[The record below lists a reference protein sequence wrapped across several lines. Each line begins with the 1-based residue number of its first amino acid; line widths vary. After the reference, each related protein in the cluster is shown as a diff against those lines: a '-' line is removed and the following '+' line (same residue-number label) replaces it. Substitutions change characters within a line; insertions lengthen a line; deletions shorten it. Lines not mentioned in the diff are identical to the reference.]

1 MLSTFGDLN
10 NCSLAQGNCN
20 TPTGMV
26 IWEPMEVIPW
36 CKYNAI
42 GEFNALVSIKYVLVP
57 DHELAFD
64 LSNNH
69 LLRLRLLQHCNIP
82 NSYLTNS
89 NHILSFPD
97 IPSHMMIQDFIVETS
112 AKQRKRRGVKYLVDN
127 ENRRSRFEIVP
138 ARTLLMTR
146 KLFGTAEFQ
155 RLPQFETQPITDHRL
170 LREIKLWKVTNQDF
184 SQRSRMYALENT
196 RISVLRTIRY
206 AEYRYHQ
213 LAFLEDIQTRRPL
226 NYAELA
232 LKQDLE
238 QGITDIFDP
247 YLSREFGVL
256 GIDLGRDPSKLREK
270 PIPFFREKD
279 LDKVDIKTLGLEPIT
294 HPEPLPSKTS
304 SSPVTRPSTF
314 YPPVMITTKR
324 TLPAYIP
331 TKKPIFVIPNTS
343 TITPRT
349 SRTWPSAPSTTTTTE
364 TPRIV
369 DPVHLTWPPTPS
381 TTTTTEAPRVAAPV
395 YLIHET
401 KTIDAIAR
409 TPPPLSHTFPHNQA
423 TIKTFSS
430 HPTTLTYPTNP
441 ITTSTIHPTTAKPTS
456 AYERLYHPPS
466 FQTPETRPDRSSR
479 PPLAEDDQP
488 EPRNL
493 NPQPSMQFHY
503 HENTLRQTFNNICI
517 RQYLNNQRLHEL
529 SHVDPT
535 WAARLLLRDTNVVA
549 TLSDNELLVTRCRK
563 VEPTQTFPSHQVNNT
578 CYDLLPVLVEDQ
590 LWFAIP
596 ATGDLV
602 QTATTMPCPYI
613 SNVDPSLVQQI
624 LPPNV
629 LPNINAKPFLFNPP
643 PIYHHLIQ
651 NYAPTTRFQI
661 DYLQQEY
668 AALQNRLQ
676 KRGIIEDTM
685 LKIKD
690 AGNSLKDSLSSI
702 YTKTTDKLTA
712 GVESIRWSM
721 ISLLLWVTIPTLVII
736 ILIAC
741 CVCFVKIYFIRKASS
756 SAASAMVDLA
766 SSLSRRRLAR
776 RQHEINALM
785 EEQNNGNQ
793 PNSLFVPRIYSIFSQ
808 VNSIKSPLPYV
819 RITLNRFSTPALI
832 DSGATISYMKQ
843 STLYALGPNVNIDN
857 NHVKAQAA
865 NGTQI
870 ELLASAIVNVQ
881 VGTHIIQ
888 HRFLVSQ
895 DCQCPAPVLLG
906 TDFIKKLNQLG
917 LKVTIDLHN
926 NLLTIGSDA
935 HDMVQ
940 INAINFLEVK
950 PNDVRL
956 SQTTILPKRSSS
968 IVPAYIDPYDPSNL
982 FDFIIEDN
990 HRDLDL
996 LYVVGRSL
1004 VSPNPNGAC
1013 LVNILNPSNT
1023 DMKLYGRMKIAHATP
1038 VSSPLEQILTVQG
1051 EYIPPEANWEE
1062 RIPHF
1067 PIPWAPTYDI
1077 ASEINLTKSALT
1089 SQQKEHLL
1097 AIVSSPE
1104 DISSA
1109 ETLLAVPIIS
1119 ELNSIVSYSVFSPSQ
1134 INDFGNIT
1142 NPSENIANPPE
1153 GITPSQ
1159 ANDPDRTIT
1168 PPQGTTPSTIAIH
1181 MPEPASQRFYRRR
1194 RLSTT
1199 PKPLIK
1205 RSLCTPT
1212 PPPRNW
1218 EKPTGAI
1225 PSLIKLC
1232 LSPRPPPRDERQFY
1246 YKLKHQYRGPTQ
1258 RRCFNPIMTPQCLLC
1273 HQSTHRTR
1281 D

>member
-1 MLSTFGDLN
+1 
-10 NCSLAQGNCN
+10 
-20 TPTGMV
+20 
-26 IWEPMEVIPW
+26 
-36 CKYNAI
+36 
-42 GEFNALVSIKYVLVP
+42 
-57 DHELAFD
+57 
-64 LSNNH
+64 
-69 LLRLRLLQHCNIP
+69 
-82 NSYLTNS
+82 
-89 NHILSFPD
+89 
-97 IPSHMMIQDFIVETS
+97 
-112 AKQRKRRGVKYLVDN
+112 
-127 ENRRSRFEIVP
+127 
-138 ARTLLMTR
+138 
-146 KLFGTAEFQ
+146 
-155 RLPQFETQPITDHRL
+155 
-170 LREIKLWKVTNQDF
+170 
-184 SQRSRMYALENT
+184 
-196 RISVLRTIRY
+196 
-206 AEYRYHQ
+206 
-213 LAFLEDIQTRRPL
+213 
-226 NYAELA
+226 
-232 LKQDLE
+232 
-238 QGITDIFDP
+238 
-247 YLSREFGVL
+247 
-256 GIDLGRDPSKLREK
+256 
-270 PIPFFREKD
+270 
-279 LDKVDIKTLGLEPIT
+279 
-294 HPEPLPSKTS
+294 
-304 SSPVTRPSTF
+304 
-314 YPPVMITTKR
+314 
-324 TLPAYIP
+324 
-331 TKKPIFVIPNTS
+331 
-343 TITPRT
+343 
-349 SRTWPSAPSTTTTTE
+349 
-364 TPRIV
+364 
-369 DPVHLTWPPTPS
+369 
-381 TTTTTEAPRVAAPV
+381 
-395 YLIHET
+395 
-401 KTIDAIAR
+401 
-409 TPPPLSHTFPHNQA
+409 
-423 TIKTFSS
+423 
-430 HPTTLTYPTNP
+430 
-441 ITTSTIHPTTAKPTS
+441 
-456 AYERLYHPPS
+456 
-466 FQTPETRPDRSSR
+466 
-479 PPLAEDDQP
+479 
-488 EPRNL
+488 
-493 NPQPSMQFHY
+493 MQ
-503 HENTLRQTFNNICI
+503 
-517 RQYLNNQRLHEL
+517 
-529 SHVDPT
+529 
-535 WAARLLLRDTNVVA
+535 
-549 TLSDNELLVTRCRK
+549 K
-563 VEPTQTFPSHQVNNT
+563 VEPTQTFSNHQVNNT

-651 NYAPTTRFQI
+651 NYAPTTRLQV

-668 AALQNRLQ
+668 AVLQNRLQ

-721 ISLLLWVTIPTLVII
+721 ISLLPWVTIPTLVII

-766 SSLSRRRLAR
+766 SSLSRKRLAR

-785 EEQNNGNQ
+785 EEQNNGSQ

-870 ELLASAIVNVQ
+870 ELLASVIVNVQ

-895 DCQCPAPVLLG
+895 DYQCPAPVLLG

-956 SQTTILPKRSSS
+956 SQTTILLKRSSS

-1023 DMKLYGRMKIAHATP
+1023 DIKLYGRMKIAHATP

-1051 EYIPPEANWEE
+1051 EGLNAITKPQQSILPNIQDIIDLCANNCLYSSLDFQQGFHQIPLEETHCERTAFACFLGAFEYIRMPMGLKGAPATFQRIMDEFKKHLRARVFIYIDDLIITSETPDEHLNDIDEVLTKIEQIGMKLKASKCEFAQKEIKFLGFVLSKEGIRPNPEKTRA
-1062 RIPHF
+1062 IDDY
-1067 PIPWAPTYDI
+1067 PTPKNPTDIKAFLGMCSFFRRFVHNFAAI
-1077 ASEINLTKSALT
+1077 ASPLTALTKKDAPFIWTPECENAMQQLKQVLTTAPILVAPRLGLPFVIETDSSGKAVAGVLKQEQDNELRIIAYASRTLNSHESRYPAIELEALGVVFAVQKFRPYIDGAKCTVITDHAPLKALLHRKDLIGRLAKYQVILQEFDITIVYRPGKANILCDTLSRHPPQVAAISTEDSPNINL
-1089 SQQKEHLL
+1089 
-1097 AIVSSPE
+1097 SSPE
-1104 DISSA
+1104 FIEKIREEQRNSPWILSYKQAIELGESNPHTREYLILNDILYKLPEKVYQDPQVTSPGDISSA

-1119 ELNSIVSYSVFSPSQ
+1119 ESNSIVSYSVFSPSQ

-1142 NPSENIANPPE
+1142 SPSGNIANPPE

-1159 ANDPDRTIT
+1159 ANHPDRTIT

-1194 RLSTT
+1194 RLLTT

-1246 YKLKHQYRGPTQ
+1246 YKLKHEYRGPTQ

-1273 HQSTHRTR
+1273 HQTTHRTR
-1281 D
+1281 DCQSPMSFLTRARILLKKYRLCSRCLEDHPLKECTENPMCFRCNATGHVTAICQDAPVKFF